1 MRERRGGDGET
12 GRSLVVVFCE
22 KHAIFSSFLLRYV
35 PCVPSSVNRKE
46 EEEGGQNSIG
56 ADVMDCR

>member
-22 KHAIFSSFLLRYV
+22 KRAIFFLFY
-35 PCVPSSVNRKE
+35 
-46 EEEGGQNSIG
+46 
-56 ADVMDCR
+56 